1 MAKSYYKTIQGVRYD
16 RSLLEAAEERI
27 SGQGD
32 GRISEMDAEEI
43 VELSKDGKGIT
54 ETELRT
60 LKYIGENYHF
70 TPKAA
75 VWFASIL
82 TDTDTEQAVD
92 YDQFEQTQLRT
103 QKLPELDQASS
114 PLPEQDLSTVTTPQS
129 GKFTLVEEP
138 IEGFPHLIWGALL
151 FVAILVGAIL
161 YQGAIKEIETLE
173 LKLFAVPS
181 IQDLEQ
187 QISDLKSERS
197 ALQAIVS
204 ELKQKVAKTNSDQ
217 MKFQKGLPAEQD
229 KVAPESSEITNL
241 RSEVQALRSERS
253 TLQTIV
259 SELKQKVAETNSDQA
274 QFQKG
279 LPTEQDKVASENL
292 EITKLRSEVP
302 AISVFDFVISR
313 TDFKVAKCEAY
324 SCNFVSIDNAIK
336 MDLKRATLEQ
346 HVSKDLKFLLNI
358 EFDSKLFKSGLLV
371 QYYNNKNLIRVYLKG
386 AAMTIEATRNDE
398 IAHLQAWLQKVIKL
412 CATSG
417 GHCKP

>member
-1 MAKSYYKTIQGVRYD
+1 MAKSYYETIQGVRYD

-60 LKYIGENYHF
+60 LKYISENYHF

-75 VWFASIL
+75 VWFSSIL
-82 TDTDTEQAVD
+82 TDTKQTVD
-92 YDQFEQTQLRT
+92 LDQFEQTQSRT
-103 QKLPELDQASS
+103 QKLPELDQASSPLPELDQASS
-114 PLPEQDLSTVTTPQS
+114 PLPEQDLSTLTTRQS
-129 GKFTLVEEP
+129 ENFTLVEEP
-138 IEGFPHLIWGALL
+138 IERIPHLIWGALL
-151 FVAILVGAIL
+151 FVAILVGAVL

-173 LKLFAVPS
+173 LKLSVVPS
-181 IQDLEQ
+181 ILELEQ
-187 QISDLKSERS
+187 QISDLKSDRS
-197 ALQAIVS
+197 ALQTIVS

-217 MKFQKGLPAEQD
+217 M
-229 KVAPESSEITNL
+229 
-241 RSEVQALRSERS
+241 
-253 TLQTIV
+253 
-259 SELKQKVAETNSDQA
+259 

-279 LPTEQDKVASENL
+279 LSAEQDKLASKSS
-292 EITKLRSEVP
+292 EITKLRSVP
-302 AISVFDFVISR
+302 TIGVFDFIISR

-324 SCNFVSIDNAIK
+324 SCNFVSTDNAIK

-358 EFDSKLFKSGLLV
+358 ELDSKLFKSGLLV

-398 IAHLQAWLQKVIKL
+398 IAHLQAWLQKVMQL
-412 CATSG
+412 CVKSG
-417 GHCKP
+417 GNCKP